1 MLRIPV
7 CIFEDNKPRRELLKL
22 LLDGSDHFVCVGGYP
37 DCRDVVAVV
46 KRDKPSLVLMDV
58 DMPHVN
64 GIEGMRLV
72 KSNFPDIKI
81 IMQTVFDDDDKI
93 FASMQAGADGYIL
106 KKIPPAKMLD
116 SMLEVMHG
124 GVVMT
129 PSVAKQLLALF
140 ADKYKL
146 VKPEFGLS
154 DREIEV
160 LRLLMKGFSYK
171 MIAAETGITFATVN
185 SHLKNIFRK
194 LQVNS
199 GLSAVAKAI
208 EHNLI

>member
-1 MLRIPV
+1 MS
-7 CIFEDNKPRRELLKL
+7 LKL
-22 LLDGSDHFVCVGGYP
+22 LYFYKTC
-37 DCRDVVAVV
+37 
-46 KRDKPSLVLMDV
+46 
-58 DMPHVN
+58 
-64 GIEGMRLV
+64 
-72 KSNFPDIKI
+72 
-81 IMQTVFDDDDKI
+81 
-93 FASMQAGADGYIL
+93 
-106 KKIPPAKMLD
+106 
-116 SMLEVMHG
+116 
-124 GVVMT
+124 